1 LASRHGNI
9 ADEHLPVSAMTKA
22 DSNNIMTTSKHMQP
36 VAFLLP
42 TGKAHPSLQVINSIP
57 HDPCVYDWVM
67 L

>member
-1 LASRHGNI
+1 LVPLSLASRHGNI

-42 TGKAHPSLQVINSIP
+42 TWGTSQLAS
-57 HDPCVYDWVM
+57 D
-67 L
+67 

>member
-1 LASRHGNI
+1 
-9 ADEHLPVSAMTKA
+9 MTKA